1 MARFGYAKQTAT
13 DWQNLKTS
21 ESSLNIAVNIIIFL
35 LLSLRGKSVAAVI
48 VPLILYIM
56 VSKQNTPCKSITYKN
71 MVKIYTKG
79 LAEASRRIGACA
91 FIMTNDDEEISSGS
105 EWFTNTTCNR
115 MSLQAIISGLSS
127 IIGTSSNVVVVSDN
141 NYTNTILV
149 DDPTGYENQDLLL
162 EAMAL
167 AKERNITIVRPSG
180 NTDTQYMVACKELA
194 REKLSL
200 ISETYANFEM
210 YLKAKGSI

>member
-1 MARFGYAKQTAT
+1 M
-13 DWQNLKTS
+13 
-21 ESSLNIAVNIIIFL
+21 
-35 LLSLRGKSVAAVI
+35 LS
-48 VPLILYIM
+48 IM
-56 VSKQNTPCKSITYKN
+56 VSKQNTPCKSTAYKN

-91 FIMTNDDEEISSGS
+91 FIMTNDDEEISLGS
-105 EWFTNTTCNR
+105 EWFTDTTCNR

-200 ISETYANFEM
+200 ISETYANFER
-210 YLKAKGSI
+210 YLRAKGSI

>member
-1 MARFGYAKQTAT
+1 
-13 DWQNLKTS
+13 
-21 ESSLNIAVNIIIFL
+21 
-35 LLSLRGKSVAAVI
+35 
-48 VPLILYIM
+48 
-56 VSKQNTPCKSITYKN
+56 

-115 MSLQAIISGLSS
+115 MSLQAIISGLSP

-180 NTDTQYMVACKELA
+180 NTDTQYMIACKELA

-200 ISETYANFEM
+200 ISETYANFER

>member
-1 MARFGYAKQTAT
+1 
-13 DWQNLKTS
+13 
-21 ESSLNIAVNIIIFL
+21 
-35 LLSLRGKSVAAVI
+35 
-48 VPLILYIM
+48 M

-105 EWFTNTTCNR
+105 EWFTDTTCNR
-115 MSLQAIISGLSS
+115 MSIQAIISGLSS

-149 DDPTGYENQDLLL
+149 DDQTGYENQDLLL
-162 EAMAL
+162 EAIAL

-180 NTDTQYMVACKELA
+180 NTDTQYMIACKELA
-194 REKLSL
+194 RVKLSL
-200 ISETYANFEM
+200 ISETYANFER